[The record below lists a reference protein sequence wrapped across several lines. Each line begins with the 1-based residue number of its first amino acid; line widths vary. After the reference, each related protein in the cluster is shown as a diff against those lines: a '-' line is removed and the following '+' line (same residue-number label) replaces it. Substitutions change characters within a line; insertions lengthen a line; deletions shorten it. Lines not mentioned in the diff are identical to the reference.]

1 MAQDNFNESDKA
13 FIKEHFDILMER
25 TELVRGLERGDIQKE
40 MWIKVQFN
48 TDHETQAAT
57 WLAIKEGLNMQAY
70 HLNARGVNLSLDTK
84 QARKENID
92 MVIKV
97 TRGYDD

>member
-1 MAQDNFNESDKA
+1 
-13 FIKEHFDILMER
+13 
-25 TELVRGLERGDIQKE
+25 
-40 MWIKVQFN
+40 
-48 TDHETQAAT
+48 
-57 WLAIKEGLNMQAY
+57 MQAY